1 MECGRLTFYKS
12 IKLMNAQIYSF
23 DPACQTECD
32 RDEIFFGKA
41 DGLVQ
46 RRKTLFFVQSEGKSS
61 MGRPERSAAK
71 SKGDEVGATASAGGT
86 HFLPWK
92 GIAWILYFMLELN

>member
-1 MECGRLTFYKS
+1 
-12 IKLMNAQIYSF
+12 MNAQIYSF

-46 RRKTLFFVQSEGKSS
+46 RRKTLFFAQSEGKSS

-71 SKGDEVGATASAGGT
+71 SKGDEVGAPGSARGDPLFT
-86 HFLPWK
+86 VKMHSLDTLFYVRIKL
-92 GIAWILYFMLELN
+92 